1 MRTHLFITWCT
12 AALLCGACTHTND
25 THDGHDHADGAPCEK
40 SEEADP
46 AHGDEGH
53 AGEITLTPAQLREA
67 GVTVETVHPA
77 EFAAVV
83 KVSGQLRAAAGDECT
98 IVAPMSGVISLTDRS
113 AAEGSAV
120 RSGQTVASVSAR
132 HLQDGDPAERARL
145 ELAAAEREFRRAEN
159 LVADKIISRQA
170 YEEARSRYELAKAA
184 AQGTG
189 ASGAKA
195 GMSATS
201 PMSGYIKVRYVGE
214 GDYVNVGDPVM
225 TITQT
230 RRLQLRAEVPE
241 SRWAAARTARSANF
255 RTAGS
260 DSVLRLDD
268 LNGRLISAGRTS
280 VGAGGTLPIT
290 FELDN
295 VADLPAGAFAEVYL
309 LCSPRADVI
318 SLPASALT
326 EEQGVL
332 FVYVEVPGE
341 PGSFRKREVQTG
353 QSDGVRTEIT
363 AGLHDGERVAVRG
376 AYRLKLAA
384 TSATIPHGHEH

>member
-1 MRTHLFITWCT
+1 M
-12 AALLCGACTHTND
+12 AALPCGACALSND
-25 THDGHDHADGAPCEK
+25 THDGHDHADDAPCEQ
-40 SEEADP
+40 SEGKDTDHEGED
-46 AHGDEGH
+46 HGDEIILS
-53 AGEITLTPAQLREA
+53 AAQLKEA
-67 GVTVETVHPA
+67 GVKVETVHPA

-83 KVSGQLRAAAGDECT
+83 KVSGQLRAAAGDDCT
-98 IVAPMSGVISLTDRS
+98 IVAPMSGVIALPDRS
-113 AAEGSAV
+113 ATAGC
-120 RSGQTVASVSAR
+120 RN
-132 HLQDGDPAERARL
+132 LQDGDPAERARL

-201 PMSGYIKVRYVGE
+201 PMSGYIKARYVNE

-225 TITQT
+225 TVTQT

-241 SRWAAARTARSANF
+241 SRWHAAQNARSAHF

-260 DSVLRLDD
+260 DSVRRLSD
-268 LNGRLISAGRTS
+268 LNGRLISAGRTG
-280 VGAGGTLPIT
+280 VGANGTLPIT

-295 VADLPAGAFAEVYL
+295 VGNLPAGAFAEVYL
-309 LCSPRADVI
+309 LCSPRTGVI
-318 SLPASALT
+318 SLPATALT
-326 EEQGVL
+326 EEQGAY

-341 PGSFRKREVQTG
+341 AGSFRKREVQTG

-376 AYRLKLAA
+376 AYRLKLAGTNA
-384 TSATIPHGHEH
+384 AIPHGHEH

>member
-1 MRTHLFITWCT
+1 MRTQSLITWCM
-12 AALLCGACTHTND
+12 AALLCGACAHSND
-25 THDGHDHADGAPCEK
+25 THDGHDHADDAPCEQ
-40 SEEADP
+40 SEGKGEDHEGED
-46 AHGDEGH
+46 HGDEIILS
-53 AGEITLTPAQLREA
+53 AAQLKEA
-67 GVTVETVHPA
+67 GVKVETVHPA

-113 AAEGSAV
+113 ATEGCPV

-132 HLQDGDPAERARL
+132 NLQDGDPAERARL

-201 PMSGYIKVRYVGE
+201 PMSGYIKARYVNE

-225 TITQT
+225 TVTQT

-241 SRWAAARTARSANF
+241 SRWQAAQTARSANF

-260 DSVLRLDD
+260 DSVRRLSD
-268 LNGRLISAGRTS
+268 LNGRLISAGRTG
-280 VGAGGTLPIT
+280 VGANGTLPIT

-295 VADLPAGAFAEVYL
+295 VGNLPAGAFAEVYL
-309 LCSPRADVI
+309 LCSPRTGVI
-318 SLPASALT
+318 SLPATALT
-326 EEQGVL
+326 EEQGAY

-341 PGSFRKREVQTG
+341 AGSFHKREVQTG

-376 AYRLKLAA
+376 AYRLKLAGA
-384 TSATIPHGHEH
+384 NAAIPHGHEH